1 MAEEVKHRTL
11 EADQCFK
18 FRDKESN
25 RFSKRLGH
33 FSQSGASNVEV
44 FSNGFGVF
52 PYPVKAESKTLLW
65 GESLVE
71 SSVSCT
77 DLTRLSCLSGLLPL
91 ITVHRSVCW
100 CLAVEGILVHRWVR
114 CRTLWKS

>member
-1 MAEEVKHRTL
+1 MTEEVKHRTL
-11 EADQCFK
+11 GADQCGK
-18 FRDKESN
+18 FRDKDSN
-25 RFSKRLGH
+25 GFSKRLGH
-33 FSQSGASNVEV
+33 FSQSARNVEV

-52 PYPVKAESKTLLW
+52 PYPVKAESKTLPW

-71 SSVSCT
+71 SSESCT

-91 ITVHRSVCW
+91 ITVHQSVCW
-100 CLAVEGILVHRWVR
+100 CLAVAGILVHRWVR